1 MVVMMFVVEDSDYFL
16 LMFRDQL
23 DQNGF
28 EDNEGNMDQLIVQ
41 LVESTVHRIKLNLEG
56 SLVNTLSIYFK
67 CIV

>member
-1 MVVMMFVVEDSDYFL
+1 
-16 LMFRDQL
+16 MFRDQL

-56 SLVNTLSIYFK
+56 SLINTFKYFISNAYIT
-67 CIV
+67 CNI